1 MIYYPKDSLKDKYM
15 IEVNDI
21 KDLVPK
27 SQRSMITGELVDKLN
42 RWNEDP
48 LLVESFKENIVSYIG
63 VLRSGKYKLEDY
75 MSAVRFVSYKLVG
88 FNDVDAYQVTFP
100 ERYKKLED
108 SGLSRSKMSPYVS
121 AYKKNKLVNAVFE
134 QTIVPSHVLNAPLY
148 QEALNEL
155 AYLMVNAKSEVA
167 KVQAATSILTHTKAP
182 ETHKIELDIG
192 IAGNSALDD
201 LNEQLE
207 MAAKQQLDMLESGA
221 INLKQLGALKPKDDE
236 FIDVEIDDE

>member
-1 MIYYPKDSLKDKYM
+1 M
-15 IEVNDI
+15 IEVSDI
-21 KDLVPK
+21 QGLVPK
-27 SQRSMITGELVDKLN
+27 SQKSMITEDLVDKLN
-42 RWNEDP
+42 KWNEDP
-48 LLVESFKENIVSYIG
+48 LLVNSFKENMVSYIG
-63 VLRSGKYKLEDY
+63 VLKSGKYKIEDY
-75 MSAVRFVSYKLVG
+75 MSAVKFVSYKLVG

-100 ERYKKLED
+100 DRYKKLED
-108 SGLSRSKMSPYVS
+108 NGLSRSQMSPYVS

-192 IAGNSALDD
+192 VGNNSALDD

-207 MAAKQQLDMLESGA
+207 EVAMNQLKLLKDGA
-221 INLKQLGALKPKDDE
+221 TDLDKLGAMKPKDDDI
-236 FIDVEIDDE
+236 IDVEAEDA